1 VVSRGKV
8 QMMIK
13 KLFRKPEPTADRRRR
28 LMGGLLDVFD
38 YFEGKAWATILG
50 VVIMLVLIVISFLP
64 I

>member
-1 VVSRGKV
+1 
-8 QMMIK
+8 MMIK